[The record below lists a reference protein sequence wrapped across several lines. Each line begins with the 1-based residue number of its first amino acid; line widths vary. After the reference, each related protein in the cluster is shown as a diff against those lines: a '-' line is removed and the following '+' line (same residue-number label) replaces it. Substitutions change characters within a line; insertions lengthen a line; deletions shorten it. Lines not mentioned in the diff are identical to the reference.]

1 MYKDP
6 ICWDLKSGKASKRVD
21 TKKQI
26 YGVDCGKNT
35 WADFD
40 TQEQVKEHQGWQ
52 IGTAGRQQF
61 NMGPIKPFYEDFRG
75 DPPAYQYVRVGK
87 YDSKKMPAATLWRG
101 DCEYSPQR
109 YFYDER
115 ITYPGEFDIEDIYH
129 RTMRLS
135 GAVDAVTLRPG
146 YRVTLYSKNGWR
158 GEEETIYGAYQ
169 KGREKEERLECQK
182 VKNNSSILSDA
193 V

>member
-1 MYKDP
+1 M
-6 ICWDLKSGKASKRVD
+6 
-21 TKKQI
+21 KK
-26 YGVDCGKNT
+26 YTGYT
-35 WADFD
+35 
-40 TQEQVKEHQGWQ
+40 
-52 IGTAGRQQF
+52 IGIAGRQKF
-61 NMGPIKPFYEDFRG
+61 NMGSVRWLDHSYNRIRNKDHYEYFS
-75 DPPAYQYVRVGK
+75 YVKVGK

-101 DCEYSPQR
+101 DCELFPQR
-109 YFYDER
+109 YEYNER
-115 ITYPGEFDIEDIYH
+115 REYPGEFDIKDIKY
-129 RTMRLS
+129 RTVRLS

-193 V
+193 VEGSM